1 MSMWTSLEP
10 AATSVDPGSSAGVRL
25 RVRNTG
31 DTVEEY
37 RLSLVGDA
45 AGWGRVE
52 PDVLRLYPGAE
63 GTAQVDFAPPRTSDA
78 KAGPVPFGVRVL
90 PREQPQAADV
100 AEGQITVGAFAEMNT
115 DLIPLVVRGRWR
127 ATAQVAVDNL
137 GNQPLTT
144 SFSTRDNGDSLS
156 VDADP
161 GAVQVAPGRAGFALL
176 RIKAGSISW
185 VGGTRKHPFTLSV
198 LRAGVAQPTE
208 LRGTY
213 VQPSILPRWL
223 MAILGLLLALL
234 MIFLVLW
241 FQHKPGVS
249 TQARE
254 KQGELTKLP
263 QGEMSKA
270 PSPPPTQEP
279 TPTHTPEKHDDG
291 GDKKGGGG
299 GGGDGGKKKPA
310 GPKLYTI
317 KDKADGT
324 GWYLQANEGK
334 QKDGTQVGQNPKWT
348 GDQYGRNQLWIL
360 HHYKDDNTY
369 ALEPANAR
377 GSVMEVKITPEYTTN
392 EIQIMHVNKEDL
404 ASGNLAAKQKWRLVD
419 APGGEKDRKRIVS
432 VENNNCVYDMKNDK
446 GSTTQGCDPNPNDNM
461 DWMVV
466 AK

>member
-78 KAGPVPFGVRVL
+78 KAGPVAFGVRVL

-156 VDADP
+156 VDPDP

-223 MAILGLLLALL
+223 MAILGVLLALL

-241 FQHKPGVS
+241 FQHKPSVS

-254 KQGELTKLP
+254 KAGELTKLP

-270 PSPPPTQEP
+270 PSPPPSQEP
-279 TPTHTPEKHDDG
+279 TSTPTPDKHDDD
-291 GDKKGGGG
+291 GDKKKGDGGGG
-299 GGGDGGKKKPA
+299 GGGGHKKPA
-310 GPKLYTI
+310 GPKLFTI
-317 KDKADGT
+317 KDKSGT

-334 QKDGTQVGQNPKWT
+334 QENGTQVGQNPKWT
-348 GDQYGRNQLWIL
+348 GDQFGKNQMWIL

-369 ALEPANAR
+369 ALESASAPGAILDKLVNPD
-377 GSVMEVKITPEYTTN
+377 GFHTN
-392 EIQIMHVNKEDL
+392 LLQIMHAKPEDL
-404 ASGNLAAKQKWRLVD
+404 KTGNLRVNQKWRLVD
-419 APGGEKDRKRIVS
+419 APGDEGRKRIVS
-432 VENNNCVYDMKNDK
+432 VDDGSCVFNMANDK
-446 GSTTQGCDPNPNDNM
+446 GATTQGCDNHSADNM
-461 DWMVV
+461 AWMIVP
-466 AK
+466 K